1 MVCWARRSL
10 RSGRT
15 LRRVSALVTRSAA
28 RPAQLRS
35 RPQRWVRPW
44 APAAVA
50 GLLTGL
56 IALALGGAAL
66 DDAAIDARTGQA
78 TARVLAV
85 TPVRTL
91 VQFAASNGKVY
102 RPEQGVAYP
111 SGLQSGQL
119 VRVEYDTAYPEHVR
133 VAGRSW
139 VGGIAPAA
147 LTLATLWILV
157 LPTTWWLHRLVGRP
171 SRTANPARNC
181 I

>member
-1 MVCWARRSL
+1 MVCSARRSP

-15 LRRVSALVTRSAA
+15 LRRMSAVVTRPAA
-28 RPAQLRS
+28 RPAPLGR
-35 RPQRWVRPW
+35 RPRRWVRPW
-44 APAAVA
+44 APVAVA

-56 IALALGGAAL
+56 IALALAGAAL

-85 TPVRTL
+85 TQMRTL

-111 SGLQSGQL
+111 SGLQPGQL
-119 VRVEYDTAYPEHVR
+119 VRVEYDIAYPEHVR

-139 VGGIAPAA
+139 VAGLTPAA
-147 LTLATLWILV
+147 LALAALWILV
-157 LPTTWWLHRLVGRP
+157 VPTTWWLHRLVGR
-171 SRTANPARNC
+171 SSSTANPVRSC
-181 I
+181 T